1 MLLNIT
7 LDHLEWHGSLEA
19 YAAAKEKIFAN
30 LDANDLAIV
39 SDLDEFCQDVSSR
52 LEARGIAVCH
62 LAQTDPGTQNAAFV
76 RTGAL
81 VVRLSGKEMELV
93 AADALHIR
101 GAHNALNAL
110 AAAACG
116 LFLGLD
122 IVSIRHALLDFMP
135 LEHRIEPVDTVNG
148 VLYVNDSK
156 ATNTD
161 SVEKS
166 LTSFPGK
173 NVILLLGGHD
183 KGTELDEFAQKVSAT
198 CAYAIC
204 FGEAGPRFAE
214 ALRRVS
220 DGHAEVVQ
228 EPHMHEAFDRAVEL
242 ARPGSVVLLSPACSS
257 FDEFTGM
264 AQRGRVF
271 KQLVADL
278 AQKESGR

>member
-7 LDHLEWHGSLEA
+7 PDHLEWHGSLEA

-39 SDLDEFCQDVSSR
+39 SDLDEFCLDVSSR

-76 RTGAL
+76 RNGAL

-173 NVILLLGGHD
+173 DVILLLGGHD
-183 KGTELDEFAQKVSAT
+183 KGTEGVRYLRIRNLLWRGRSSLCRGAS
-198 CAYAIC
+198 
-204 FGEAGPRFAE
+204 PRFWQPC
-214 ALRRVS
+214 R
-220 DGHAEVVQ
+220 
-228 EPHMHEAFDRAVEL
+228 
-242 ARPGSVVLLSPACSS
+242 
-257 FDEFTGM
+257 
-264 AQRGRVF
+264 
-271 KQLVADL
+271 
-278 AQKESGR
+278 SGRRASYA